1 MDSFNPTVRCP
12 CCGGVNK
19 PSITGWGREGLNNR
33 THMCKHCKQ
42 EYTVVVFVETS
53 KDYKI
58 SDMHLSA
65 LKSRIKVKKEAIKD
79 MEASLVKENREL
91 AKEYIRVEASSYG
104 KQN

>member
-1 MDSFNPTVRCP
+1 MDSFNPTIRCP
-12 CCGGVNK
+12 HCGGVNK

-33 THMCKHCKQ
+33 RHVCKRCKQ

-53 KDYKI
+53 TDYKI

-65 LKSRIKVKKEAIKD
+65 LKSSIEVKKEAIKD

-104 KQN
+104 RQN